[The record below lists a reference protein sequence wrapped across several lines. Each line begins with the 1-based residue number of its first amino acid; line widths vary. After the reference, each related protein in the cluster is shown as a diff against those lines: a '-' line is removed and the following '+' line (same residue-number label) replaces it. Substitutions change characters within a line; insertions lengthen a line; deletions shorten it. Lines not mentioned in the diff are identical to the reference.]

1 MSSPAKLSAVII
13 AYNEANFIAE
23 CITSLKDVADEVLVV
38 DSFSTDETVSIA
50 EKLGARVLQHK
61 FEGHI
66 EQKNWAKDQATH
78 KFVLSL
84 DADERLSETLRDSI
98 VIEKKL
104 GFHHSGYYM
113 NRLNFIGKKPIKG
126 CGWYPDKKL
135 RLWNKDLGKWSGIN
149 PHDKFRLRSGYPRMK
164 LEGDLLHYSYENRK
178 ELFKKSI
185 GYGKIGAKYTR
196 TLPYYTLIGKL
207 LFSPLFKF
215 FRNYFFKGG
224 IAYGI
229 NGLSICAC
237 QIIESYLKYIY
248 GFGLKIQ
255 MQLLG
260 K

>member
-13 AYNEANFIAE
+13 TYNEAN
-23 CITSLKDVADEVLVV
+23 CITDCINSLKDIADEILVV

-78 KFVLSL
+78 KFVLSI

-98 VIEKKL
+98 AVEKKL

-113 NRLNFIGKKPIKG
+113 NRLNFIGNKPIKG

-135 RLWNKDLGKWSGIN
+135 RLWNRDLGKWSGIN

-164 LEGDLLHYSYENRK
+164 LEGDLWHYSYENRK

-185 GYGKIGAKYTR
+185 NYGKIGGRYTR

-215 FRNYFFKGG
+215 FRNYFLKGG
-224 IAYGI
+224 IAYGM
-229 NGLSICAC
+229 NGLSICIC
-237 QIIESYLKYIY
+237 QFIESYIKYIY

-255 MQLLG
+255 MQLFG